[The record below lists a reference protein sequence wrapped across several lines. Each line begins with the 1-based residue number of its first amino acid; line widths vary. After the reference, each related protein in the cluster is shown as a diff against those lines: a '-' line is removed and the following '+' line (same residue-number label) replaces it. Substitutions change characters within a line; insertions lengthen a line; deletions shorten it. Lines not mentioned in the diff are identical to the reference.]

1 MTIQI
6 QGLTPQQIEMCEA
19 LWQLEGEEDIMRYL
33 SILSPEQR
41 LEARAMMHLMLAEY
55 IDTLDLG
62 DCAQAREVC
71 ERIRQL

>member
-6 QGLTPQQIEMCEA
+6 QGLTPQQAEMCQA
-19 LWQLEGEEDIMRYL
+19 LWQLNGED
-33 SILSPEQR
+33 
-41 LEARAMMHLMLAEY
+41 RAMMHLMLAEY

-71 ERIRQL
+71 ERIQLR